1 MDIVNERYNKKI
13 EIQENNK
20 SNNEQLSEIIKL
32 IGDICK
38 VNNIEQLKSF
48 IENNDQEGF
57 FKKLYLMITLPDGD
71 LHETYNDISWELV
84 HSLVQSLNQSSADW
98 DIKNHTLI
106 NPTCKNIL
114 NIIDWISNNCSA
126 REFLLI
132 AQEFDGSSFIIL
144 TLFTKI
150 SMIVFTKNALKRI
163 PTEKRFNFLKSIL
176 PPLLKILEVE
186 QIGKKDDENDND
198 INNNF
203 LQEKDSEDE
212 DDSNSD
218 EDDDE
223 DDDDDD
229 DDSDDD
235 ESRINRSRKNKKP
248 IKIIGQEAE
257 QELQQKNTEND
268 TKWEYPLSCIL
279 DFIYSFALD
288 LKAQDTNNDD
298 PNSGIT
304 TPRVMNKSAGS
315 DQISFYDKPNT
326 PIAQQQHLFLFYLI
340 KILSM
345 ESILNPPQ
353 SLLCNGTMPLLGV
366 IGECLSLI
374 GASTSYILGTDSRF
388 RLKKREIEL
397 EEMYFDEG
405 LDEDDF
411 QNDPDL
417 NLNDPNKV
425 SRNSSKNKKSKKYS
439 DSNSSSN
446 QSSANTSKDIDDDDD
461 NDNDDDDNN
470 NNDDDSESNYSSFES
485 EDEEDQDNVNEKDDG
500 FDEDEYSSID
510 KLFDLDLPYSGIGHY
525 LFLLVLRPT
534 DQFRLPSLQ
543 STHFILMDNLPYLIS
558 LLQNKSFRI
567 GFKTIQILSFLQK
580 RLKVGSIDINEE
592 SCRNP
597 IIDDSIQEIM
607 SKATEQHGGNLK
619 NAIEQS
625 KLEKEKRQKWIHDQS
640 TSSIE
645 RNYHFLQL
653 IECIISFMVRCP
665 VQQIRSF
672 TYRVLM
678 LLIGQAL
685 TPSTKFNIL
694 SNLIGTCIFPSF
706 TGLLIHIF
714 KEEINKAWSSTNVNE
729 RCYFVSPKILEVVTL
744 PIQTGGNLIERMD
757 SIMNGLNMYRF
768 LLIRDKGTNY
778 TGIWSKSKIQ
788 GSRESCFYP
797 LRKDLLEV
805 QSQFRATSQGDEK
818 AMEKVL
824 SGVSKMGVNE
834 FSKDEIKNAST
845 LVCFHIDMALD
856 VITRILELQD
866 TLIKDD

>member
-13 EIQENNK
+13 EQNENDK
-20 SNNEQLSEIIKL
+20 NNEQLNEIIKL
-32 IGDICK
+32 VSDICK
-38 VNNIEQLKSF
+38 ATNIEQLESF
-48 IENNDQEGF
+48 VQNNDKEGF
-57 FKKLYLMITLPDGD
+57 FKKLFTMITQPDGD

-106 NPTCKNIL
+106 NSTCKNIL

-132 AQEFDGSSFIIL
+132 AQEFDGSSFISL

-186 QIGKKDDENDND
+186 NVEIKKDDDDEDNEN
-198 INNNF
+198 INNFTN
-203 LQEKDSEDE
+203 DE
-212 DDSNSD
+212 SDDD
-218 EDDDE
+218 DDDDDE
-223 DDDDDD
+223 NDDDDDD

-235 ESRINRSRKNKKP
+235 DENKRKKQP
-248 IKIIGQEAE
+248 IKIIGPDVE

-288 LKAQDTNNDD
+288 LKAQDTNDD
-298 PNSGIT
+298 PNSGIS
-304 TPRVMNKSAGS
+304 TPRAINRTAGS
-315 DQISFYDKPNT
+315 DQITFYDKPNT
-326 PIAQQQHLFLFYLI
+326 PIAQQQHLFLFYLV

-374 GASTSYILGTDSRF
+374 GASTSYVLGTDSRF

-397 EEMYFDEG
+397 EDMYYDEG

-411 QNDPDL
+411 QNDQDL

-425 SRNSSKNKKSKKYS
+425 RNKLKSKKLN
-439 DSNSSSN
+439 SNSNSN
-446 QSSANTSKDIDDDDD
+446 QSSANTSKDIGDDDD
-461 NDNDDDDNN
+461 N
-470 NNDDDSESNYSSFES
+470 SESDYSSSYES
-485 EDEEDQDNVNEKDDG
+485 EEGEEEEEEEKDDG
-500 FDEDEYSSID
+500 FGEDEYSSID

-525 LFLLVLRPT
+525 LFLLILKPT

-543 STHFILMDNLPYLIS
+543 SIHSILMDNLPYLIS
-558 LLQNKSFRI
+558 LLQCKSYRI
-567 GFKTIQILSFLQK
+567 GFKAIQILSFLQK
-580 RLKVGSIDINEE
+580 RLKVGSIDINQEF
-592 SCRNP
+592 CKNP
-597 IIDDSIQEIM
+597 IIEDSIQEIM
-607 SKATEQHGGNLK
+607 LKATEQHGGNLK

-625 KLEKEKRQKWIHDQS
+625 KLEKEKRHKWIHDQS
-640 TSSIE
+640 TTCIE

-653 IECIISFMVRCP
+653 IESVIGFMVRCP
-665 VQQIRSF
+665 VQQMRSF

-678 LLIGQAL
+678 LLIGQVL

-694 SNLIGTCIFPSF
+694 YNLISTCIFPSF

-714 KEEINKAWSSTNVNE
+714 KEEINKAWSSTIVDE
-729 RCYFVSPKILEVVTL
+729 RCYFVSPKILDVVTI
-744 PIQTGGNLIERMD
+744 PIQTGGNLMERMD

-768 LLIRDKGTNY
+768 LLIRDKGTNH

-788 GSRESCFYP
+788 GSRETCFYP
-797 LRKDLLEV
+797 LRKDLLDV
-805 QSQFRATSQGDEK
+805 QSQFRASSQGDEK

-824 SGVSKMGVNE
+824 SGVSKMGVNDL
-834 FSKDEIKNAST
+834 SKEDIKNAST
-845 LVCFHIDMALD
+845 LVCYHIDMALD

-866 TLIKDD
+866 TLIKD

>member
-13 EIQENNK
+13 ELQENEK
-20 SNNEQLSEIIKL
+20 NNEQLNEIIKL
-32 IGDICK
+32 IVDMCK
-38 VNNIEQLKSF
+38 ANNIEQLKSF
-48 IENNDQEGF
+48 IENNDKEGF
-57 FKKLYLMITLPDGD
+57 FKKLFTMITLSDGD
-71 LHETYNDISWELV
+71 LHESYNDISWELV

-132 AQEFDGSSFIIL
+132 VQEFDGSSFISL

-186 QIGKKDDENDND
+186 HIEKKDEENE
-198 INNNF
+198 NNNNNNNNSNF
-203 LQEKDSEDE
+203 DGSDNEDE
-212 DDSNSD
+212 DEDNSD
-218 EDDDE
+218 DEDE

-229 DDSDDD
+229 ENDNSYQ
-235 ESRINRSRKNKKP
+235 EGENKIKSGLPRKKQP
-248 IKIIGQEAE
+248 IKIIGPETE

-288 LKAQDTNNDD
+288 LKAQDTNDD
-298 PNSGIT
+298 PNSGIS
-304 TPRVMNKSAGS
+304 TPRAINKTAGP

-397 EEMYFDEG
+397 EDMYYDEG
-405 LDEDDF
+405 LDEEDF

-425 SRNSSKNKKSKKYS
+425 RNLKNQKLKKDTSTTTTTTTTMA
-439 DSNSSSN
+439 NSN
-446 QSSANTSKDIDDDDD
+446 QSSANTSKDIDSGS
-461 NDNDDDDNN
+461 
-470 NNDDDSESNYSSFES
+470 DSESNYSSYES
-485 EDEEDQDNVNEKDDG
+485 EEEEEEEEEEDNEKEDG
-500 FDEDEYSSID
+500 FGEDEYSSID

-525 LFLLVLRPT
+525 LFLLVLKPT
-534 DQFRLPSLQ
+534 EQFRLPSLQ
-543 STHFILMDNLPYLIS
+543 STHSILMDNLPYLIS
-558 LLQNKSFRI
+558 LLQCKSYRI
-567 GFKTIQILSFLQK
+567 GFKTIQIISFLQK

-592 SCRNP
+592 FCKNP
-597 IIDDSIQEIM
+597 IIDDTIQEIM
-607 SKATEQHGGNLK
+607 LKATEQHGGNIK

-653 IECIISFMVRCP
+653 IESMIGFMVRCP

-678 LLIGQAL
+678 LLIGQVL

-714 KEEINKAWSSTNVNE
+714 KEEINKAWSSTIVDE
-729 RCYFVSPKILEVVTL
+729 RCYFVSPKILEVVTI
-744 PIQTGGNLIERMD
+744 PIQSGGNLMERMD

-768 LLIRDKGTNY
+768 LLIRDKGTNH

-797 LRKDLLEV
+797 LRKDLLDV
-805 QSQFRATSQGDEK
+805 QSQFRASSQGDEK

-824 SGVSKMGVNE
+824 SGVSKMGVHDL
-834 FSKDEIKNAST
+834 SKEEIKNAST
-845 LVCFHIDMALD
+845 LVCYHIDMALD

-866 TLIKDD
+866 TLIKE

>member
-13 EIQENNK
+13 EQNENDK
-20 SNNEQLSEIIKL
+20 NNEQLDEIIKL
-32 IGDICK
+32 INGICK
-38 VNNIEQLKSF
+38 ANNIQQLKSF
-48 IENNDQEGF
+48 TENNDKEGF
-57 FKKLYLMITLPDGD
+57 FKKLFTMITLPDGD
-71 LHETYNDISWELV
+71 LHESYNDISWELV

-114 NIIDWISNNCSA
+114 NIIDWVSNNCSA

-132 AQEFDGSSFIIL
+132 AQEFDGSSFISL

-186 QIGKKDDENDND
+186 NDEKKDEENDN
-198 INNNF
+198 INNN
-203 LQEKDSEDE
+203 LTDE
-212 DDSNSD
+212 DNESDEENNSD
-218 EDDDE
+218 DQDDDSDEEEE

-229 DDSDDD
+229 GNKRF
-235 ESRINRSRKNKKP
+235 SRRKKQP
-248 IKIIGQEAE
+248 IKIIGPEAE

-288 LKAQDTNNDD
+288 LKAQDTNDD
-298 PNSGIT
+298 PNSGIS
-304 TPRVMNKSAGS
+304 TPRAINKTAGS
-315 DQISFYDKPNT
+315 DQITFYDKPNT

-397 EEMYFDEG
+397 EDMYYDEG
-405 LDEDDF
+405 LDEEDF

-417 NLNDPNKV
+417 NLNDPNKI
-425 SRNSSKNKKSKKYS
+425 RNKKSKK
-439 DSNSSSN
+439 DSLNSNSN
-446 QSSANTSKDIDDDDD
+446 QSSANTSKDIDDDD
-461 NDNDDDDNN
+461 N
-470 NNDDDSESNYSSFES
+470 ESDYSSSYES
-485 EDEEDQDNVNEKDDG
+485 EEEEEEDNVIEKEDG
-500 FDEDEYSSID
+500 FGEDEYSSID

-525 LFLLVLRPT
+525 LFLLILKPT
-534 DQFRLPSLQ
+534 EQFRLPSLQ
-543 STHFILMDNLPYLIS
+543 SIHSILMDNLPYLIS
-558 LLQNKSFRI
+558 LLQCKSYRI
-567 GFKTIQILSFLQK
+567 GFKAIQILSFLQK

-592 SCRNP
+592 FCKNP
-597 IIDDSIQEIM
+597 IIEDSIQEIM
-607 SKATEQHGGNLK
+607 LKATEQHGGNLK

-640 TSSIE
+640 ISSIE

-653 IECIISFMVRCP
+653 IESIIGFMVRCP
-665 VQQIRSF
+665 VQQMRSF

-678 LLIGQAL
+678 LLIGQVL

-694 SNLIGTCIFPSF
+694 SNLIGTCTFPSF

-714 KEEINKAWSSTNVNE
+714 KEEINKAWSSTIVDE
-729 RCYFVSPKILEVVTL
+729 RCYFVSPKILEVVTI
-744 PIQTGGNLIERMD
+744 PIQTGGNLMERMD

-768 LLIRDKGTNY
+768 LLIRDKGTNH

-797 LRKDLLEV
+797 LRKDLLDV
-805 QSQFRATSQGDEK
+805 QSQFRASSQGDEK

-824 SGVSKMGVNE
+824 SGVSKMGVHDL
-834 FSKDEIKNAST
+834 SKDEIKNAST
-845 LVCFHIDMALD
+845 LVCYHIDMALD

-866 TLIKDD
+866 TLIKD

>member
-13 EIQENNK
+13 EQNENDK
-20 SNNEQLSEIIKL
+20 NNEQLNEIIKL
-32 IGDICK
+32 VSDICK
-38 VNNIEQLKSF
+38 ANNIEQLESF
-48 IENNDQEGF
+48 VQNNDKEGF
-57 FKKLYLMITLPDGD
+57 FKKLFTMITLPDGD

-106 NPTCKNIL
+106 NSTCKNIL

-132 AQEFDGSSFIIL
+132 AQEFDGSSFISL

-186 QIGKKDDENDND
+186 NIEIKK
-198 INNNF
+198 
-203 LQEKDSEDE
+203 
-212 DDSNSD
+212 
-218 EDDDE
+218 DDDE
-223 DDDDDD
+223 DNENINNFTNDESDDDDDDGSDDD

-235 ESRINRSRKNKKP
+235 VDDENKRKKQP
-248 IKIIGQEAE
+248 IKIIGPDVE

-288 LKAQDTNNDD
+288 LKAQDTNDD
-298 PNSGIT
+298 PNSGIS
-304 TPRVMNKSAGS
+304 TPRAINRTAGS
-315 DQISFYDKPNT
+315 DQITFYDKPNT
-326 PIAQQQHLFLFYLI
+326 PIAQQQHLFLFYLV

-397 EEMYFDEG
+397 EDMYYDEG

-411 QNDPDL
+411 QNDQDL

-425 SRNSSKNKKSKKYS
+425 RNKLKSKKLN
-439 DSNSSSN
+439 SNSN
-446 QSSANTSKDIDDDDD
+446 QSSANTSKDIGDDDDD
-461 NDNDDDDNN
+461 NN
-470 NNDDDSESNYSSFES
+470 SESDYSSSSSYES
-485 EDEEDQDNVNEKDDG
+485 EGEEEEEEKDDG
-500 FDEDEYSSID
+500 FGEDEYSSID

-525 LFLLVLRPT
+525 LFLLILKPT

-543 STHFILMDNLPYLIS
+543 SIHSILMDNLPYLIS
-558 LLQNKSFRI
+558 LLQCKSYRI
-567 GFKTIQILSFLQK
+567 GFKAIQILSFLQK
-580 RLKVGSIDINEE
+580 RLKVGSIDINQEF
-592 SCRNP
+592 CKNP
-597 IIDDSIQEIM
+597 IIEDSIQEIM
-607 SKATEQHGGNLK
+607 LKATEQHGGNLK

-625 KLEKEKRQKWIHDQS
+625 KLEKEKRHKWIHDQS
-640 TSSIE
+640 TTCIE

-653 IECIISFMVRCP
+653 IESIIGFMVRCP
-665 VQQIRSF
+665 VQQMRSF

-678 LLIGQAL
+678 LLIGQVL

-694 SNLIGTCIFPSF
+694 YNLIGTCIFPSF

-714 KEEINKAWSSTNVNE
+714 KEEINKAWSSTIVDE
-729 RCYFVSPKILEVVTL
+729 RCYFVSPKILDVVTI
-744 PIQTGGNLIERMD
+744 PIQTGGNLMERMD

-768 LLIRDKGTNY
+768 LLIRDKGTNH

-788 GSRESCFYP
+788 GSRETCFYP
-797 LRKDLLEV
+797 LRKDLLDV
-805 QSQFRATSQGDEK
+805 QSQFRASSQGDEK

-824 SGVSKMGVNE
+824 SGVSKMGVNDL
-834 FSKDEIKNAST
+834 SKDDIKNAST
-845 LVCFHIDMALD
+845 LVCYHIDMALD

-866 TLIKDD
+866 TLIKD